1 MRLMQAEYS
10 KMKSIS
16 TVIGTAIALAILIA
30 FTTFFM
36 STVSRTIEY
45 ISELTYIS
53 LSKADVVNV
62 VKSID
67 GSWIEDNDS
76 LVINLR
82 SNYHEAILLTG
93 LVIVYSNGT
102 YVTISRNNVMYGEVR
117 FVNANRGIDELSK
130 LQLPKA
136 LGPGYSITIT
146 VPKAPNSVSIVT
158 IVISIPQAVVT
169 IPLHKC

>member
-1 MRLMQAEYS
+1 MRLTRAEYS

-16 TVIGTAIALAILIA
+16 TVIGTAIALAVLIA

-36 STVSRTIEY
+36 SAVSRTIEH

-53 LSKADVVNV
+53 LSKVDVVNV
-62 VKSID
+62 ARSID

-76 LVINLR
+76 LIITLR
-82 SNYHEAILLTG
+82 SNYHEAVLLTG

-102 YVTISRNNVMYGEVR
+102 YVIASRNNVVCGEVR
-117 FVNANRGIDELSK
+117 LVNTNGCIDELSE
-130 LQLPKA
+130 LQLPIA

-146 VPKAPNSVSIVT
+146 MPKAPNNVSIVT
-158 IVISIPQAVVT
+158 VSISIPQAVVT
-169 IPLHKC
+169 IPLHKG